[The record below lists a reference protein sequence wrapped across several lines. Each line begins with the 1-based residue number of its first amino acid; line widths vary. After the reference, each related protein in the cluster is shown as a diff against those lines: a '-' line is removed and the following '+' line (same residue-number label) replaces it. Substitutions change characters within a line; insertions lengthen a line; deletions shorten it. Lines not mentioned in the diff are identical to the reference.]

1 MLTCSREYTH
11 NPVSTVQVTLRGKK
25 CSVHWILVF
34 SGWIYYLYPM
44 PNICCAAKTIL
55 IVGGL
60 YEGFW
65 FYWALAVGSLGCGV
79 GPLFIRLVA
88 LHLVVAWSDCDVE
101 SLEQES
107 LSCREE
113 ALYFHGAAGVCLF
126 CHNVC
131 VGGTCQSNIDIHPST
146 QGFPAQY
153 CIETRLTALYM
164 PPCQFFY
171 FHGCLS
177 LLIILNSC
185 GYSRLLGAGQLYGS
199 FYLCNKFSLFLY
211 LIHWISK
218 EEAFILFLL
227 MPLDGCRI

>member
-1 MLTCSREYTH
+1 M
-11 NPVSTVQVTLRGKK
+11 
-25 CSVHWILVF
+25 
-34 SGWIYYLYPM
+34 
-44 PNICCAAKTIL
+44 
-55 IVGGL
+55 
-60 YEGFW
+60 
-65 FYWALAVGSLGCGV
+65 
-79 GPLFIRLVA
+79 
-88 LHLVVAWSDCDVE
+88 E

-153 CIETRLTALYM
+153 CIETRLSALYM

-185 GYSRLLGAGQLYGS
+185 DYSRLLGAGQLYGS

-211 LIHWISK
+211 LIH
-218 EEAFILFLL
+218 
-227 MPLDGCRI
+227 